1 MRRKRGDAVS
11 QFLDKRSQLVR
22 WQRSID
28 IAVTFCQL
36 RREII
41 ATQEH
46 LQGASPPD
54 EPRQSLRSATARDK
68 PNRHLWMAED
78 RFANGSET
86 HVRGQRDLTP
96 SAPGP
101 SLDFGDGYLRH
112 VPEPL
117 ADRLRKTIAARMGHH
132 SGSGTNAAQTRMR
145 YKEIR
150 KRTLQDHNPDA
161 LIGLEF

>member
-1 MRRKRGDAVS
+1 MS
-11 QFLDKRSQLVR
+11 QLLDKRRQLVR

-28 IAVTFCQL
+28 ITVTFCQL

-54 EPRQSLRSATARDK
+54 EPWQSLRRAAARHK

-78 RFANGSET
+78 RFANGSKT
-86 HVRGQRDLTP
+86 HVHRHGHLTS

-101 SLDFGDGYLRH
+101 ALD
-112 VPEPL
+112 
-117 ADRLRKTIAARMGHH
+117 
-132 SGSGTNAAQTRMR
+132 S
-145 YKEIR
+145 
-150 KRTLQDHNPDA
+150 RT
-161 LIGLEF
+161 

>member
-1 MRRKRGDAVS
+1 MLQCPRPLWRERWHAPERGDAVS
-11 QFLDKRSQLVR
+11 QFLDKRRQLVR

-54 EPRQSLRSATARDK
+54 EPWQSLRRAAARNK
-68 PNRHLWMAED
+68 PNRHLWLAED
-78 RFANGSET
+78 RFATGSTT
-86 HVRGQRDLTP
+86 HRRGQRDLTP

-101 SLDFGDGYLRH
+101 SLDFCNGYLRH
-112 VPEPL
+112 VP
-117 ADRLRKTIAARMGHH
+117 
-132 SGSGTNAAQTRMR
+132 
-145 YKEIR
+145 
-150 KRTLQDHNPDA
+150 
-161 LIGLEF
+161 